1 MTDKIL
7 TADEVSEIHV
17 AAKLDTADQ
26 LDVEALCESHELIRA
41 KCDAMDGRRAALSQC
56 LVELRSA
63 AGQALENDQSGLRS
77 AIRAEAS
84 SSPVVPA

>member
-7 TADEVSEIHV
+7 TADEVETIRAHAGDDESSVDE
-17 AAKLDTADQ
+17 LDI
-26 LDVEALCESHELIRA
+26 EALCESHEALRRDR
-41 KCDAMDGRRAALSQC
+41 DAIDGRRAALSQC

-63 AGQALENDQSGLRS
+63 AGQALENDQQDTRS

-84 SSPVVPA
+84 SSPA